1 MNINII
7 DRLNSVE
14 VQRTALKERFG
25 LEYNPFPR
33 SGIAII
39 SEADKIAERLMPV
52 DECTLNVI
60 VNFITDA
67 LYAHLDNPD
76 SEDRY
81 MSMVVRGEYGSGKT
95 QTLMFIRYLL
105 KNLKNEMV
113 KPYVVYIDNPG
124 QKLAE
129 LVGAIVSQ
137 IGVENF
143 RKYLWGI
150 FMEYLDKNQD
160 VKQSLVSQ
168 PQARE
173 TSLFD
178 DFEPTLSLS
187 ANIQNYKELVDI
199 ITAGKNAAEKKQLL
213 QTLKDHMVKSYAEVA
228 ESPVVATYLYD
239 VVSET
244 IGISK
249 SWDMLTSGSV
259 KEMDKR
265 EVYILKA
272 IVNIVRKQLGYT
284 DFFILIDEFEDALAA
299 VAFAEDISRVAAYRS
314 GCNDNCDCLGTVITR
329 IVDIVDCIFPRL
341 LDNNLIDLR
350 CALVLDIEVAC
361 VGCDFHKITRI
372 VIPNLPCFFIKGS
385 TLISGAIHNCGTS
398 GSLVQR
404 IICCCC
410 RIADIGFT
418 ASIGSHITIYVAF
431 YYNIWNLDYLGLCLT
446 CGDHHPRIVVEQAVH
461 HFGQIII
468 PAPVDEIEVHLR
480 VQLLGLQKIRL
491 RLLESPAEFDQF
503 LHVEVRDC
511 HAQGDRLHLKPGLE
525 DLQDF
530 ADGDVRDIDAFFGQ
544 DF

>member
-284 DFFILIDEFEDALAA
+284 DFFILIDEFEEIT
-299 VAFAEDISRVAAYRS
+299 AERLKKTDI
-314 GCNDNCDCLGTVITR
+314 DNYLR
-329 IVDIVDCIFPRL
+329 NLRL
-341 LDNNLIDLR
+341 LIDR
-350 CALVLDIEVAC
+350 EKNWCSVFAMTGKAMGIIESYSPPLAS
-361 VGCDFHKITRI
+361 R
-372 VIPNLPCFFIKGS
+372 IKGS
-385 TLISGAIHNCGTS
+385 VVDLKSLNKDNFKQVVGNYLSIARQDGAEESIEPFDES
-398 GSLVQR
+398 ALEEMLQVKAPQLKGSPRFL
-404 IICCCC
+404 
-410 RIADIGFT
+410 
-418 ASIGSHITIYVAF
+418 
-431 YYNIWNLDYLGLCLT
+431 LKLCY
-446 CGDHHPRIVVEQAVH
+446 
-461 HFGQIII
+461 
-468 PAPVDEIEVHLR
+468 
-480 VQLLGLQKIRL
+480 QLLQRATTELSEGEKIDR
-491 RLLESPAEFDQF
+491 EFVKKHIDEF
-503 LHVEVRDC
+503 L
-511 HAQGDRLHLKPGLE
+511 K
-525 DLQDF
+525 
-530 ADGDVRDIDAFFGQ
+530 
-544 DF
+544 

>member
-52 DECTLNVI
+52 DEGTLNVI

-284 DFFILIDEFEDALAA
+284 DFFILIDEFEEIT
-299 VAFAEDISRVAAYRS
+299 AERLKKTDI
-314 GCNDNCDCLGTVITR
+314 DNYLR
-329 IVDIVDCIFPRL
+329 NLRL
-341 LDNNLIDLR
+341 LIDR
-350 CALVLDIEVAC
+350 EKNWCSVFAMTGKAMGIIESYSPPLAS
-361 VGCDFHKITRI
+361 R
-372 VIPNLPCFFIKGS
+372 IKGS
-385 TLISGAIHNCGTS
+385 VVDLKPLNKDNFKQVVGNYLSIARQDGAEESIEPFDES
-398 GSLVQR
+398 ALEEMLQVKAPQLKGSPRFL
-404 IICCCC
+404 
-410 RIADIGFT
+410 
-418 ASIGSHITIYVAF
+418 
-431 YYNIWNLDYLGLCLT
+431 LKLCY
-446 CGDHHPRIVVEQAVH
+446 
-461 HFGQIII
+461 
-468 PAPVDEIEVHLR
+468 
-480 VQLLGLQKIRL
+480 QLLQRATTELSEGEKIDR
-491 RLLESPAEFDQF
+491 EFVKKHIDEF
-503 LHVEVRDC
+503 L
-511 HAQGDRLHLKPGLE
+511 K
-525 DLQDF
+525 
-530 ADGDVRDIDAFFGQ
+530 
-544 DF
+544 

>member
-52 DECTLNVI
+52 DEGTLNVI

-284 DFFILIDEFEDALAA
+284 DFFILIDEFEEIT
-299 VAFAEDISRVAAYRS
+299 AERLKKTDI
-314 GCNDNCDCLGTVITR
+314 DNYLR
-329 IVDIVDCIFPRL
+329 NLRL
-341 LDNNLIDLR
+341 LIDR
-350 CALVLDIEVAC
+350 EKNWCSVFAMTGKAMGIIESYSPPLAS
-361 VGCDFHKITRI
+361 R
-372 VIPNLPCFFIKGS
+372 IKGS
-385 TLISGAIHNCGTS
+385 VVDLKPLNKDNFKQVVGNYLSIARQDGAEESIEPFDES
-398 GSLVQR
+398 ALEEMLQVKAPQLKGSPRFL
-404 IICCCC
+404 
-410 RIADIGFT
+410 
-418 ASIGSHITIYVAF
+418 
-431 YYNIWNLDYLGLCLT
+431 LKLCY
-446 CGDHHPRIVVEQAVH
+446 
-461 HFGQIII
+461 
-468 PAPVDEIEVHLR
+468 
-480 VQLLGLQKIRL
+480 QLLQRATTELSEGEKINR
-491 RLLESPAEFDQF
+491 EFVKKHIDEF
-503 LHVEVRDC
+503 L
-511 HAQGDRLHLKPGLE
+511 K
-525 DLQDF
+525 
-530 ADGDVRDIDAFFGQ
+530 
-544 DF
+544 

>member
-137 IGVENF
+137 IVVENF

-284 DFFILIDEFEDALAA
+284 DFFILIDEFEEIT
-299 VAFAEDISRVAAYRS
+299 AERLKKTDI
-314 GCNDNCDCLGTVITR
+314 DNYLR
-329 IVDIVDCIFPRL
+329 NLRL
-341 LDNNLIDLR
+341 LIDR
-350 CALVLDIEVAC
+350 EKNWCSVFAMTGKAMGMIESYSPPLAS
-361 VGCDFHKITRI
+361 R
-372 VIPNLPCFFIKGS
+372 IKGS
-385 TLISGAIHNCGTS
+385 VVDLKPLNKDNFKQVVGNYLSIARQDGAEESIEPFDES
-398 GSLVQR
+398 ALEEMLQVKAPQLKGSPRFL
-404 IICCCC
+404 
-410 RIADIGFT
+410 
-418 ASIGSHITIYVAF
+418 
-431 YYNIWNLDYLGLCLT
+431 LKLCY
-446 CGDHHPRIVVEQAVH
+446 
-461 HFGQIII
+461 
-468 PAPVDEIEVHLR
+468 
-480 VQLLGLQKIRL
+480 QLLQRATTELSEGEKIDR
-491 RLLESPAEFDQF
+491 EFVKKHIDEF
-503 LHVEVRDC
+503 L
-511 HAQGDRLHLKPGLE
+511 K
-525 DLQDF
+525 
-530 ADGDVRDIDAFFGQ
+530 
-544 DF
+544 

>member
-14 VQRTALKERFG
+14 NQRTALKERFG

-52 DECTLNVI
+52 DEGTLNVI
-60 VNFITDA
+60 VNFISDA
-67 LYAHLDNPD
+67 LYAHRDNPD
-76 SEDRY
+76 TEDKY

-105 KNLKNEMV
+105 KNLKNETV

-150 FMEYLDKNQD
+150 FMEYLDKTPD
-160 VKQSLVSQ
+160 VKQSLVGSPRAIQ
-168 PQARE
+168 N
-173 TSLFD
+173 SLFGE
-178 DFEPTLSLS
+178 FEPIPSLS
-187 ANIQNYKELVDI
+187 ASIQNYKELVDI
-199 ITAGKNAAEKKQLL
+199 ITVGKNANEKKQLL

-265 EVYILKA
+265 EVYILRA

-284 DFFILIDEFEDALAA
+284 DFFILIDEFEEIT
-299 VAFAEDISRVAAYRS
+299 AERLKKTDI
-314 GCNDNCDCLGTVITR
+314 DNYLR
-329 IVDIVDCIFPRL
+329 NLRL
-341 LDNNLIDLR
+341 LIDR
-350 CALVLDIEVAC
+350 EKNWCSVFAMTGKAMEIIESYSPPLAS
-361 VGCDFHKITRI
+361 R
-372 VIPNLPCFFIKGS
+372 IKGS
-385 TLISGAIHNCGTS
+385 VVDLKPLDMNGFKQVVMNYLSTSRIGGAEDSIEPFDETGLDEMMQVKNPQLK
-398 GSLVQR
+398 GSPRFL
-404 IICCCC
+404 
-410 RIADIGFT
+410 
-418 ASIGSHITIYVAF
+418 
-431 YYNIWNLDYLGLCLT
+431 LKLCY
-446 CGDHHPRIVVEQAVH
+446 
-461 HFGQIII
+461 
-468 PAPVDEIEVHLR
+468 
-480 VQLLGLQKIRL
+480 QLLQRATAELPEGGKIDR
-491 RLLESPAEFDQF
+491 EFVKNHIDEF
-503 LHVEVRDC
+503 L
-511 HAQGDRLHLKPGLE
+511 K
-525 DLQDF
+525 
-530 ADGDVRDIDAFFGQ
+530 
-544 DF
+544 